1 MGPDAAEGVVA
12 GWRLEIAAERDRLPA
27 YARMPKV
34 MDCPD
39 TILWPAACTLTN
51 RL

>member
-27 YARMPKV
+27 YARMPESHGLPGHHP
-34 MDCPD
+34 MAGG
-39 TILWPAACTLTN
+39 LHAH
-51 RL
+51 